1 LPRLTTTTLDN
12 LLNSAHRV
20 DGIVKG
26 LKVPDWPSDGWQ
38 ALHRLAFALCREC
51 VPVAAAE
58 RKSPASGAAPS
69 MSPP

>member
-1 LPRLTTTTLDN
+1 LH
-12 LLNSAHRV
+12 SAHLV

-51 VPVAAAE
+51 APPAAAD
-58 RKSPASGAAPS
+58 RPVPTGGTAPS